1 MAEKI
6 KNNGSKNFIGR
17 TVDSYLKIWH
27 TIRRAYEEF
36 LTVPTIVIFCFLLI
50 AAGTYILDRTQA
62 DWIYPLRHLMKSS
75 IFAEPKATS
84 NLLSAIAASLITV
97 SSLTVTLLLL
107 VVQQTAASMTSQVF
121 DQFLRSRHNQVY
133 FGFFIGLALYAL
145 IVLATV
151 SETFNPVIGATIAF
165 ILTVIALFLL
175 IILIYTTIHEMRPA
189 IIIEAIH
196 DHIIESR
203 ARQLSVL
210 SKTRRNSMFSGN
222 TSSSVTAL
230 HHGYI
235 THINFEAI
243 AKEAAH
249 AKGGAEVIFQVSMGD
264 FIAFDD
270 EVAMVKAATAE
281 EAEKIVCIVQN
292 AIQVERQRDIAND
305 PGDGLQQLEMIAWT
319 SISTAK
325 SNPHP
330 GLLTIR
336 ILRSLLAKWA
346 GAKEPEEPAKYPI
359 VYKDDLEEKLMD
371 TLETLGVV
379 SSESMQHQNFIEVIR
394 TFTLLFS
401 RLKPEQQARVEDI
414 IMRLLSALGDLVLTK
429 PLYKA
434 LDELTKML
442 SNQGRHNTAHA
453 VKAAQQE
460 MALSV
465 GKLNSRSTRVG
476 K

>member
-1 MAEKI
+1 
-6 KNNGSKNFIGR
+6 
-17 TVDSYLKIWH
+17 
-27 TIRRAYEEF
+27 
-36 LTVPTIVIFCFLLI
+36 
-50 AAGTYILDRTQA
+50 
-62 DWIYPLRHLMKSS
+62 
-75 IFAEPKATS
+75 
-84 NLLSAIAASLITV
+84 
-97 SSLTVTLLLL
+97 
-107 VVQQTAASMTSQVF
+107 
-121 DQFLRSRHNQVY
+121 
-133 FGFFIGLALYAL
+133 
-145 IVLATV
+145 VLATV

>member
-1 MAEKI
+1 MAEK
-6 KNNGSKNFIGR
+6 KNNNGSKNFIGR
-17 TVDSYLKIWH
+17 AIDRYLKVWH
-27 TIRRAYEEF
+27 TITRAYEEF
-36 LTVPTIVIFCFLLI
+36 LTVPTIVIFCFLLV
-50 AAGTYILDRTQA
+50 ATGAYILDRTQA
-62 DWIYPLRHLMKSS
+62 DWIYPVRHLMKSS
-75 IFAEPKATS
+75 IFADSKATS

-97 SSLTVTLLLL
+97 SSLTITLLLL

-145 IVLATV
+145 VVLATV
-151 SETFNPVIGATIAF
+151 SETFNPVIGASIAF
-165 ILTVIALFLL
+165 LLTVVALFLL

-196 DHIIESR
+196 DNIIESR
-203 ARQLSVL
+203 VRQLSVL
-210 SKTRRNSMFSGN
+210 SKTRRNSIFSGN
-222 TSSSVTAL
+222 TSVPVRAL

-249 AKGGAEVIFQVSMGD
+249 AKGGAEVIFEVSMGD
-264 FIAFDD
+264 FIVFDD
-270 EVAMVKAATAE
+270 EIGKVKAATDE
-281 EAEKIVCIVQN
+281 EADRIVCCVQN

-346 GAKEPEEPAKYPI
+346 GAKDQEEPAKFPI
-359 VYKDDLEEKLMD
+359 VYHDNLEEKLMD
-371 TLETLGVV
+371 ILETLGVV

-401 RLKPEQQARVEDI
+401 RLKPEQQARIEDI
-414 IMRLLSALGDLVLTK
+414 ILRLLSALGDFVLTS
-429 PLYKA
+429 PL
-434 LDELTKML
+434 DRELSDLIKTL
-442 SNQGRHNTAHA
+442 TSNGRHKTAFA
-453 VKAAQQE
+453 VKEAQQQL
-460 MALSV
+460 ALSV